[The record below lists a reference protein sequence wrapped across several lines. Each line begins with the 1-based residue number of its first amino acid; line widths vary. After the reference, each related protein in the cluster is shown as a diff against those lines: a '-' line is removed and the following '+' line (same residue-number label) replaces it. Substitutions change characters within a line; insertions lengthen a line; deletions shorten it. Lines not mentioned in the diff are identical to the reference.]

1 MRLEDYLDFQSDDA
15 IRLRGH
21 RIGLEHV
28 VERYHEGYSPEQI
41 ALEYPGVSLEQIH
54 AVIAYYLHH
63 QQEVDAYMARIDAEA
78 DARYREWA
86 AHMPEVS
93 KRVRAVLQ
101 QPHPETHASARGLQ
115 RES

>member
-1 MRLEDYLDFQSDDA
+1 MRLEDYLDVQSDDV

-21 RIGLEHV
+21 RIGLEHI

-54 AVIAYYLHH
+54 AVIAYYLHN
-63 QQEVDAYMARIDAEA
+63 QQEVEAYIARIDAEA
-78 DARYREWA
+78 DTRYREWA
-86 AHMPEVS
+86 ARMPEVS

-101 QPHPETHASARGLQ
+101 QRRPETLAS
-115 RES
+115 